1 MQTIPPKQ
9 TGKRQGKVRDHL
21 TIRGREQLHA
31 IGDPT
36 RWRIL
41 GRLLESPASIQELAQ
56 ALGAAKGTIGHHVRV
71 LESAGLIRL
80 AETTRVRGVTEKR
93 YLRVA
98 RQFRLPETEEQGAD
112 DDGHPPDPCGARR
125 GATQPR
131 QD

>member
-9 TGKRQGKVRDHL
+9 TARRHAKVRDHL

-56 ALGAAKGTIGHHVRV
+56 ALGTAKGTIGHHVRV
-71 LESAGLIRL
+71 LENAGLIRL
-80 AETTRVRGVTEKR
+80 AETRRVRGVTEKR
-93 YLRVA
+93 HAAFTKQSCCSHSMSACR
-98 RQFRLPETEEQGAD
+98 
-112 DDGHPPDPCGARR
+112 
-125 GATQPR
+125 ATLNVSGGCA
-131 QD
+131 